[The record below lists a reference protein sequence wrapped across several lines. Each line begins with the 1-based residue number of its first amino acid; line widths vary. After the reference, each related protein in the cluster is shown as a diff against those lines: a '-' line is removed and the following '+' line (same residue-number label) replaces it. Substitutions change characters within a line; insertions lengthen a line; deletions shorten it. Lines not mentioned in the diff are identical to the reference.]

1 MASETSVGDHTVRAF
16 SQELR
21 QLNAVIQEMGNL
33 AASQLGAAIKA
44 LKSGDSKGAA
54 AVVLNDEVV
63 NRLGHDVNSITMSLL
78 ALRQPVAFDL
88 RTILVA
94 IRTSIDLERVADY
107 AANVA
112 KRVRDLQGTSLTEVV
127 DALLSM
133 GDIARSMISGVVKA
147 YQDQDVE
154 LALEVWRGDDRI
166 DEIYNR
172 LLCLL
177 RSTMMEDPGLVP
189 VCTSLLLVAK
199 SLERIGDHVT
209 NVAEHI
215 YFRVHGV
222 YWHEARPGEP
232 ARCPESVSTEKR

>member
-1 MASETSVGDHTVRAF
+1 MASESSPLVDHTVRSF

-33 AASQLGAAIKA
+33 AATQLEAAMKA
-44 LKSGDSKGAA
+44 LSSRDSKGAA
-54 AVVLNDEVV
+54 AVVLNDEIV
-63 NRLGHDVNSITMSLL
+63 NRLEHDVDTITLKLL

-88 RTILVA
+88 RAILVA
-94 IRTSIDLERVADY
+94 LRISIDLERVADY

-112 KRVRDLQGTSLTEVV
+112 KRVRDLNQTPLKEVV

-133 GDIARSMISGVVKA
+133 GDIARAMITGVVTA
-147 YQDQDVE
+147 YRKQDVD
-154 LALEVWRGDDRI
+154 LALDVWRQDDRI

-177 RSTMMEDPGLVP
+177 RSTMMEDPHLVP
-189 VCTSLLLVAK
+189 VCTSLLLVSK

-215 YFRVHGV
+215 FFLVRGV
-222 YWHEARPGEP
+222 CWHEARPRDP
-232 ARCPESVSTEKR
+232 AHCPESGSV